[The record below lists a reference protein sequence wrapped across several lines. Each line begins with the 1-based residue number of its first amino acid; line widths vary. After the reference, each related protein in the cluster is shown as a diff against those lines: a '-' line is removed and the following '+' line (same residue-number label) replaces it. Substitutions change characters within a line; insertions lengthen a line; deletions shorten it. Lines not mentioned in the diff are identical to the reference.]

1 MVMFF
6 GLTNSPATF
15 QTMMNTIFCNLI
27 DEGDITIYMD
37 DIAIHTGPWEGE
49 TNEKH
54 VKRHW
59 EELAHRIFKWLKT
72 NDLHLNPEKC
82 VFEQS
87 YLDFLGVCVGEGS
100 IQMEQSKV
108 NKVKEWVWPYNVCE
122 VQKFLGFT
130 GYYRYFIQ
138 GYSQIARPLLDLMK
152 QAMQWQWNEKE
163 QWVFE
168 SLRDKMVS
176 KPVLQQ
182 PDFNKTFYLQ
192 TDTSKYGVGAI
203 LSQDSDTKGTMPRR
217 QHPIMYYSN
226 TFLPT
231 EQNYNTHD
239 LEFLGVLKSIE
250 HWRPYVT
257 A

>member
-1 MVMFF
+1 
-6 GLTNSPATF
+6 
-15 QTMMNTIFCNLI
+15 
-27 DEGDITIYMD
+27 
-37 DIAIHTGPWEGE
+37 
-49 TNEKH
+49 
-54 VKRHW
+54 
-59 EELAHRIFKWLKT
+59 
-72 NDLHLNPEKC
+72 
-82 VFEQS
+82 
-87 YLDFLGVCVGEGS
+87 
-100 IQMEQSKV
+100 
-108 NKVKEWVWPYNVCE
+108 
-122 VQKFLGFT
+122 
-130 GYYRYFIQ
+130 
-138 GYSQIARPLLDLMK
+138 MK

-231 EQNYNTHD
+231 EQNYNTYD